1 MATKLQELESSV
13 LAKTEL
19 EKRLEVAQ
27 ASERRLTSELE
38 RRGHD
43 LSANAKAVD
52 GKLREVERSRIE
64 LDVELR
70 AANARLADLQTQL
83 ASANAE
89 ACILSHAIRSFVLA
103 CVYCFYCIVQYKH
116 CLQCTTNVHP
126 LLVQIYNLCMY
137 CNYRQDLQQPN
148 LHTMLFITF
157 FSRCR

>member
-1 MATKLQELESSV
+1 MVTKLQELESSV

-83 ASANAE
+83 GSANAE
-89 ACILSHAIRSFVLA
+89 ACILSYALLSFVLA
-103 CVYCFYCIVQYKH
+103 CVLF
-116 CLQCTTNVHP
+116 
-126 LLVQIYNLCMY
+126 LLYSTVL
-137 CNYRQDLQQPN
+137 
-148 LHTMLFITF
+148 
-157 FSRCR
+157 